1 MTPRNRRP
9 RQANPSA
16 KVMLALAGAL
26 WISGLA
32 VSSFATPDPGKPC
45 PPLEFLQGRFWKNFR
60 LQDFALH
67 GVIESERESYPIQ
80 LILHDRRM
88 IYDFENPSFQI
99 RVEIQPERSVV
110 ERRRHPQDPWQ
121 PVSGRER
128 MSPVL
133 DTDITYEDLCLDFMR
148 WEQVRPLGTDHVKTL
163 TAWAFDAV
171 PPPGASAYARVRY
184 WIAAEYYALLRADGY
199 NGAGDLVKRLEINGV
214 QRIGDAYVIKEMQ
227 VSSFDPK
234 KESSSHTLIN
244 IRRGEALPPEGGKV
258 SSGSVPRCPRTPGLA
273 SRLREQNPFPAEGQK

>member
-1 MTPRNRRP
+1 MKEITTPKGERSRTCRSLTKLGFFLASVLWMSGFS
-9 RQANPSA
+9 RSA
-16 KVMLALAGAL
+16 
-26 WISGLA
+26 
-32 VSSFATPDPGKPC
+32 FAAPDPAKPC

-80 LILHDRRM
+80 LILHDRKM
-88 IYDFENPSFQI
+88 IYDFLNPPFQI
-99 RVEIQPERSVV
+99 RVEIQPERSLV
-110 ERRRHPQDPWQ
+110 ERRRQKRDPWQ
-121 PVSGRER
+121 PVSGRSR
-128 MSPVL
+128 QSPIL

-148 WEQVRPLGTDHVKTL
+148 WDNVRPLGTDHVKTL

-171 PPPGASAYARVRY
+171 PPPETSAYARVRY

-199 NGAGDLVKRLEINGV
+199 NKAGALIKRLEVNGV

-234 KESSSHTLIN
+234 KEGSSRTFIN
-244 IRRGEALPPEGGKV
+244 IRRGEPLSPEAGPH
-258 SSGSVPRCPRTPGLA
+258 SSRNPSS
-273 SRLREQNPFPAEGQK
+273 SRLPSVADELSR